1 MVRGREVARVRN
13 NTVKKNFFFFSQNV
27 DELSGFLG
35 PECKVKTTV
44 VAYLACSG
52 CEVQCRH
59 LK

>member
-1 MVRGREVARVRN
+1 MVCGREAARVQN
-13 NTVKKNFFFFSQNV
+13 NTVKKLLFFSQNV
-27 DELSGFLG
+27 DDLSGFLG